1 MAEVSWQDTCL
12 AYLQIGALGVFL
24 ADTVG
29 RSLRFRSR
37 RHSSPIVLRLRKRG
51 LLGPMEVALFL
62 SVNLWA
68 LVVLLHVL
76 PSATPATTMWF
87 GPPLV
92 GGALARWLGAVLTFA
107 AFGLRRRAISALG
120 DSWRLGLD
128 DRHPGELVTT
138 GVYAFSRNPIYLFF
152 DLWFVG
158 TFLMNGTAILLLF
171 AAFVVANLHYQIL
184 HEERFLSEC
193 FGRAY
198 ESYRS
203 RTGRYATLRRSR
215 FPRGHLKVQGEP

>member
-1 MAEVSWQDTCL
+1 VTAVPWQDTCL
-12 AYLQIGALGVFL
+12 ACLQIAALAVFL
-24 ADTVG
+24 AETVG
-29 RSLRFRSR
+29 RSLRFRRR
-37 RHSSPIVLRLRKRG
+37 RHRNPIVLRLRKRG

-76 PSATPATTMWF
+76 PNLAPVRSDWF
-87 GPPLV
+87 GPRLV
-92 GGALARWLGAVLTFA
+92 AGAPVRWLGAVLTGI
-107 AFGLRRRAISALG
+107 AFCLRRLAIAALG

-128 DRHPGELVTT
+128 DRHPGELVTS

-193 FGRAY
+193 FGKAY

-203 RTGRYATLRRSR
+203 HTGRYATLRRLRLPS
-215 FPRGHLKVQGEP
+215 GHLQVHEEP